1 MDYNTGRD
9 KLIMPE
15 YGRHVQKMIEQ
26 VMTIEDKEER
36 AEQMRAV
43 VQVMGILNPQLRDSP
58 DFKHKLWDHVQI
70 IAGFDTEIDSPYPK
84 LEREEYDL
92 KPDPI
97 NRESTPIK
105 ASCYGRNI
113 ENMIN
118 LVSEQDEDQKN
129 EMIRLLAIYMRQQYL
144 IWNKDSVSEETIFKD
159 MERLS
164 EGKLK
169 VPEGIHLSAI
179 SEDASFNRPAMFTNQ
194 NKKQNNFKKGK
205 NKKRKNN

>member
-1 MDYNTGRD
+1 
-9 KLIMPE
+9 MPE

-26 VMTIEDKEER
+26 VMAIEDKEER
-36 AEQMRAV
+36 FNQMRAV

-70 IAGFDTEIDSPYPK
+70 IAGFDADINSPYPK
-84 LEREEYDL
+84 LEKEEYDL
-92 KPDPI
+92 KPEPI
-97 NRESTPIK
+97 KRDTTPIK

-113 ENMIN
+113 ENMID
-118 LVSEQDEDQKN
+118 LVSEQDEEQKN

-144 IWNKDSVSEETIFKD
+144 IWNKDSVSEETIFAD

-164 EGKLK
+164 GGKLK

-179 SEDASFNRPAMFTNQ
+179 AEDASFNRPSMFVNP
-194 NKKQNNFKKGK
+194 NKSKNNFKKGK
-205 NKKRKNN
+205 NKKRKNNQ